1 MARCKWSTRLGS
13 PSGPVTFKT
22 DAYHHLRTSDPFR
35 PLLKLLVDHSSIVKE
50 NPKDLA
56 ARYKLVV
63 PALKLHFKDIDALHA
78 PDDLIQLFNPLH
90 QLLAHLGRHAEST
103 WFPLVYPVLTPNEIH
118 ELLADWD
125 FPDLSDPRSLKIAR
139 SPGPTESLDA
149 RAYYYGSGEMQAN
162 EQPKR
167 GEDWQASS
175 LSSVRSSQ
183 DSVDKA
189 NIVTTVRSRTPTSR
203 KREADQMWKQRGR
216 ARTKILD
223 APTLSYVHCSVP
235 Y

>member
-1 MARCKWSTRLGS
+1 
-13 PSGPVTFKT
+13 TFKT

-35 PLLKLLVDHSSIVKE
+35 PLLKLLVDHSSVVKE

-78 PDDLIQLFNPLH
+78 PDDLIQLLIPDTACWRILD
-90 QLLAHLGRHAEST
+90 
-103 WFPLVYPVLTPNEIH
+103 VMIH
-118 ELLADWD
+118 ELPADWD

-167 GEDWQASS
+167 GEDCQASS
-175 LSSVRSSQ
+175 LSSVQSSQ
-183 DSVDKA
+183 DLVDKA
-189 NIVTTVRSRTPTSR
+189 NIVTTFGGCLSDRGPSSIARSRIGKPLR
-203 KREADQMWKQRGR
+203 RPKAKM
-216 ARTKILD
+216 A
-223 APTLSYVHCSVP
+223 
-235 Y
+235 